1 MKEAWIAIEGGSR
14 QGGLLFFLVFFFSF
28 LSSFLPRNYFLYFS
42 FSLAM
47 IG

>member
-1 MKEAWIAIEGGSR
+1 MKEAWIAIGGGSR
-14 QGGLLFFLVFFFSF
+14 QGALLLLFLVLF
-28 LSSFLPRNYFLYFS
+28 SSFLFKNYFLYFS